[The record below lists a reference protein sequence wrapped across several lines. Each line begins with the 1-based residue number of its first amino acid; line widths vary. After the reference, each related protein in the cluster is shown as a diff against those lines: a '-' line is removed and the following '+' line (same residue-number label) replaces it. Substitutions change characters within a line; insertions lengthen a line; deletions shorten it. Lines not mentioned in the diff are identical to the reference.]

1 MSTHDVVIVGGAAM
15 GSATAYHLR
24 RLDPSLDVV
33 VAEREPTYEH
43 CSTLRSDGNLRVQ
56 FNLAENVQMSL
67 HTFEL
72 LDTFAD
78 DFAIDG
84 WRPEP
89 MPRHNGN
96 LFLTDEA
103 GREAAM
109 AGLELQRSLGCDVEW
124 LAPDEVAARWPV
136 YASAGDEVVGGTYGP
151 RDGAIDPTAV
161 LEAFRR
167 NAVRLGASYVAA
179 DVTGIETTDGRVSGV
194 VIADGQRL
202 EAPVV
207 IVCTGAWAAGLVAT
221 AGVEIPVEP
230 VMRTVYIVDCPHDVS
245 GLPSAFLPSNLY
257 TLPEGANSFQVAWS
271 RPEDPVGFDFSFSRA
286 GFQEVVWPE
295 LVRVLPA
302 FDRLAVSGGWCGLYA
317 TNTLDHNAILGEWPQ
332 LPGLH
337 LATGFSGHGFQH
349 TPAMGRYLAEVLTES
364 EVTLDLGRFHPQR
377 ILDGTPLREHAGRI
391 I

>member
-1 MSTHDVVIVGGAAM
+1 VSSHDVVIVGGAAM

-33 VAEREPTYEH
+33 VVEREPTYEH

-56 FNLAENVQMSL
+56 FNLPENVQMSL

-78 DFAIDG
+78 EFAVGD
-84 WRPEP
+84 WRPRP
-89 MPRHNGN
+89 APRHNGN

-103 GREAAM
+103 GRDAAM

-124 LAPDEVAARWPV
+124 LDADEVAERWPV
-136 YASAGDEVVGGTYGP
+136 YAGEGDEVVGGTFGP

-161 LEAFRR
+161 LEGLRR
-167 NAVRLGASYVAA
+167 TAVALGAEYRSA
-179 DVTGIETTDGRVSGV
+179 DVAGIEVRDGRVAGV
-194 VIADGQRL
+194 SLADGGRV

-207 IVCTGAWAAGLVAT
+207 VVCAGAWSTRLVAT
-221 AGVEIPVEP
+221 AGVEIPVDP
-230 VMRTVYIVDCPHDVS
+230 IMRTVYVVESPHDVTR
-245 GLPSAFLPSNLY
+245 LPGAFLPSNLY
-257 TLPEGANSFQVAWS
+257 TLPEASNRLQVAWS
-271 RPEDPVGFDFSFSRA
+271 TDDDPSGFDFAFSRG
-286 GFQEVVWPE
+286 GFQETVWPE

-302 FDRLAVSGGWCGLYA
+302 FDRLAVVGGWCGLYA
-317 TNTLDHNAILGEWPQ
+317 TNTLDHNAILGEWPE

-349 TPAMGRYLAEVLTES
+349 TPAMGRYLSEVLTGS
-364 EVTLDLGRFHPQR
+364 EVTLDLGRFSPQR
-377 ILDGTPLREHAGRI
+377 ILDGAPLREHAGRI